1 MSSTDNNS
9 NKETVNYI
17 QRFTASSISMLNLLQ
32 TGCVK
37 QKDEDLQNKDKRAK
51 DKFMESSQKFI
62 DTMKDPD
69 EEFDYTRFIK
79 KAFTT
84 LKTEEQCTQLKAKD
98 PELLNIR
105 DQENKIVTILPGL
118 DLKVGFKF
126 LTDEEKIAFWQYMY
140 LFADSV
146 FCLIRNNNVTKFPK
160 YEHVVETLTFIE
172 TELAKTGVMFK
183 NQIFNPFVGVGDN
196 KDGYSVDQMFT
207 GGELP
212 KQHHMSIE
220 SVLSMLGVDKMFDEK
235 KLNEELK
242 GIGDKQINEATEKI
256 VGLLGASNNPEVKDV
271 CNILIQDIVSN
282 FKENGISNVGD
293 TLKKVAENAKKNI
306 EISKMRKTAES
317 MKYFMANSQDKM
329 KDMKDSNGNP
339 IGQQMMNSMAVPLSM
354 MNFMNKSAPPG
365 TFDDKLDDKPQ
376 DAAEEEHIENED
388 EVEDNRSTKSAK
400 SSKSRKNQR
409 IVVKNKNT
417 KPSDKNQQRSQKSE

>member
-9 NKETVNYI
+9 RKETVDYI

-32 TGCVK
+32 SACVR
-37 QKDEDLQNKDKRAK
+37 QKDDDLQNRDKKAK

-69 EEFDYTRFIK
+69 EDFDYTRFIK
-79 KAFTT
+79 KAFNT
-84 LKTEEQCTQLKAKD
+84 LKTEEQCNQIKEKNS
-98 PELLNIR
+98 EVLNIR
-105 DQENKIVTILPGL
+105 DQDNKIITILPGL
-118 DLKVGFKF
+118 DLKVGYKF
-126 LTDEEKIAFWQYMY
+126 LDDQEQVAFWQYMY
-140 LFADSV
+140 LFIDSV
-146 FCLIRNNNVTKFPK
+146 FCLIRTSNPVKFPK
-160 YEHVVETLTFIE
+160 YDHVVETLNFVE
-172 TELAKTGVMFK
+172 TELGKTGVMFK
-183 NQIFNPFVGVGDN
+183 DQIFNPFIGVGDN
-196 KDGYSVDQMFT
+196 KDGEGYGVDQMFT

-212 KQHHMSIE
+212 KQHQMSIE
-220 SVLSMLGVDKMFDEK
+220 SVLSMLGVDKMFDET

-271 CNILIQDIVSN
+271 CNILIQDIVTN

-306 EISKMRKTAES
+306 EISKMKKTAES

-329 KDMKDSNGNP
+329 KDMKDGNGNP

-354 MNFMNKSAPPG
+354 MNFMNKNAPPG
-365 TFDDKLDDKPQ
+365 VFDDNENQKERDD
-376 DAAEEEHIENED
+376 N
-388 EVEDNRSTKSAK
+388 DNQALEQK
-400 SSKSRKNQR
+400 
-409 IVVKNKNT
+409 VVYKNKNT
-417 KPSDKNQQRSQKSE
+417 RSEKSNGNKR

>member
-1 MSSTDNNS
+1 MNSADKNS
-9 NKETVNYI
+9 NKETLSYI

-32 TGCVK
+32 TGCVR
-37 QKDEDLQNKDKRAK
+37 QKDDLQNKDKRAK
-51 DKFMESSQKFI
+51 EKFMESSQKFI
-62 DTMKDPD
+62 DMMKDPD

-84 LKTEEQCTQLKAKD
+84 LKTETQCAQIKAKD
-98 PELLNIR
+98 PELFNIR
-105 DQENKIVTILPGL
+105 DQENKIITILPGL
-118 DLKVGFKF
+118 DLKIGFKF
-126 LTDEEKIAFWQYMY
+126 LSEEEKVTFWQYMY
-140 LFADSV
+140 LFIDSV
-146 FCLIRNNNVTKFPK
+146 FCLIRNNNVAKFPK
-160 YEHVVETLTFIE
+160 YEHVVETLAFIE
-172 TELAKTGVMFK
+172 AELAKTGVMFK
-183 NQIFNPFVGVGDN
+183 NQIFNPFVGVGDDSDKAN
-196 KDGYSVDQMFT
+196 YSVDQMFT

-212 KQHHMSIE
+212 KQHQMSIE

-271 CNILIQDIVSN
+271 CNILIQDIVNN

-317 MKYFMANSQDKM
+317 MKHFMANSQDKM

-354 MNFMNKSAPPG
+354 MNFMNKTAPQG
-365 TFDDKLDDKPQ
+365 VFDD
-376 DAAEEEHIENED
+376 EN
-388 EVEDNRSTKSAK
+388 NKSAK
-400 SSKSRKNQR
+400 DEDDTPHV
-409 IVVKNKNT
+409 VVKNKNLNT
-417 KPSDKNQQRSQKSE
+417 SDKKQTKSHRDA

>member
-37 QKDEDLQNKDKRAK
+37 QKDDDLQIKEKRAK

-84 LKTEEQCTQLKAKD
+84 LKAQEQCTQIKARD

-105 DQENKIVTILPGL
+105 DRENKIVTILPGL
-118 DLKVGFKF
+118 DLKVGFRY
-126 LTDEEKIAFWQYMY
+126 LNEEEKIAFWQYMY
-140 LFADSV
+140 LFIDSV
-146 FCLIRNNNVTKFPK
+146 FCLIRNSNDAKFPK

-183 NQIFNPFVGVGDN
+183 NQIFNPFIGVGGGDD
-196 KDGYSVDQMFT
+196 KVGYSVDQMFT

-212 KQHHMSIE
+212 KQHSMSIE

-354 MNFMNKSAPPG
+354 MNFMNKTAPPG
-365 TFDDKLDDKPQ
+365 AFDDKDNDEKSAKDD
-376 DAAEEEHIENED
+376 EEHIENNDEQAED
-388 EVEDNRSTKSAK
+388 IR
-400 SSKSRKNQR
+400 SSKSHGKQR
-409 IVVKNKNT
+409 IIVKNKNSNT
-417 KPSDKNQQRSQKSE
+417 SDKKQVKSNKNA